1 MKKSSKALDTA
12 LRLLAN
18 REHSAQELGEKLSR
32 KGYLF
37 SEIQDIL
44 SHLKAENLQSDS
56 RFAESYIRSRKRR
69 GYGPNYI
76 KQALAQKGVEPL
88 LVNNVLDELAIDWS
102 VEAYQVWLK
111 KYGPPQKE
119 QTAKDAL
126 KQKRFLYYRGFD
138 GDIIAS
144 VFRRLSVIES

>member
-1 MKKSSKALDTA
+1 MKKSSKALDAA

-44 SHLKAENLQSDS
+44 SHLKGKNLQSDE
-56 RFAESYIRSRKRR
+56 RFAENYIRSRKRR

-76 KQALAQKGVEPL
+76 KQSLAQRGVEQTVVERAL
-88 LVNNVLDELAIDWS
+88 NELDVDWVN
-102 VEAYQVWLK
+102 EAYCVWMK
-111 KYGPPQKE
+111 KFGSSHKE
-119 QTAKDAL
+119 QTPKDIL

-138 GDIIAS
+138 GDIIAC
-144 VFRRLSVIES
+144 VFEKLTT